1 MRTSEQTDKLDAALA
16 KAQSELTNPAK
27 EAVNPHFRS
36 KYATLDAGLNI
47 VRECLSKHGVS
58 FMQPTRVEDGILMLE
73 TRLACQGQWIVSEYP
88 VCSFPVKHQ
97 EMGSALTYARRY
109 SLFSLVGIAGEED
122 DDANAAASPT
132 TAPKRIPTPPK
143 PPAAP
148 TDLMDVETSQVTR
161 DMLIEAMNMAQT
173 EADLRKWSADNTVT
187 ISKLMEADK
196 QAVRDAYGDM
206 LQSLKGKVAA

>member
-1 MRTSEQTDKLDAALA
+1 MKTSDATDLLDAALA
-16 KAQSELTNPAK
+16 KAQAELTNPAK

-73 TRLACQGQWIVSEYP
+73 TRLACGGQWIVSEYP
-88 VCSFPVKHQ
+88 VCAFPVKHQ

-122 DDANAAASPT
+122 DDANAATSAT
-132 TAPKRIPTPPK
+132 NAPKRVPTPPK
-143 PPAAP
+143 PPASG
-148 TDLMDVETSQVTR
+148 MSQDESQLAR
-161 DMLIEAMNMAQT
+161 DMLISSLEMAVTETDLIDWQEMNKA
-173 EADLRKWSADNTVT
+173 T
-187 ISKLMEADK
+187 IAKLMEADR
-196 QAVRDAYGDM
+196 QAVRDAYGDHR
-206 LQSLKGKVAA
+206 QALKGKAAA